1 MDYKPTQRD
10 RDAAAAFSATVVGC
24 SMSEPQI
31 ADCIAGKQDD
41 TLIVQSY
48 ARHAAAERAIGY
60 RMGIE
65 AAANRAKDWGWQ
77 SRDAIRAISDNA
89 EAIARGE

>member
-1 MDYKPTQRD
+1 MTTIKPTRRD
-10 RDAAAAFSATVVGC
+10 MNAAHDIVTTFD
-24 SMSEPQI
+24 P
-31 ADCIAGKQDD
+31 
-41 TLIVQSY
+41 TLTQVAQSY

-65 AAANRAKDWGWQ
+65 AAAQEALDQAHAECDVAEQIERN
-77 SRDAIRAISDNA
+77 IRALSDNA